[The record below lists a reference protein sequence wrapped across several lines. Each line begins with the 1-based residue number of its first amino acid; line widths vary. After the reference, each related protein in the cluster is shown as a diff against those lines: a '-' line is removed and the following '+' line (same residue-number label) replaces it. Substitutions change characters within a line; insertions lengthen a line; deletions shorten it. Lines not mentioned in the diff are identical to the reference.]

1 MSGSREKQL
10 RKLER
15 EQNPEAYKKKKKSQ
29 GMSKGKKIA
38 ITVISCVICVL
49 FIGGIIAAVFLQS
62 GGFTRMVTAVKV
74 GDYSLSAADYNYY
87 YYGSYN
93 SFVNQYGQSL
103 SSFGLDTSKPLK
115 DQTCALLESGTWE
128 DYFRQSAETTIRTT
142 YALADTATKEG
153 YQLTEDDKSYIET
166 NLKSIEDSAAEQ
178 KVTAEQ
184 IVENYYGPGVNMD
197 VFRAQMDRETLASS
211 YKQYLV
217 DNYNFS
223 DDEIDASYIS
233 NKASIDQVTYH
244 SLLITTES
252 KYPES
257 VTSSTATDEQKT
269 AAKEAAKA
277 AADEMLGKIA
287 EDGSNFNE
295 LCIEYAPEDS
305 KADYQDNPE
314 YSLTRDQS
322 KANVTDSTLS
332 TWLFDNT
339 RAAGIKT
346 VLESTSG
353 YRVIYL
359 VSKGRNTTNVVDVR
373 HILLAPSTTV
383 DQSTGLTTEQTVE
396 VGEAASALLNT
407 WKSGVATEAS
417 FAQLAREN
425 STDTGSAYMGGLYK
439 GVYPGQMVTSFNDW
453 CFDPARKPG
462 DTGIVYSSYGA
473 HIMYFVGTGDPYW
486 KVQARSYL
494 ANDKYSSYIESLLGN
509 YTLTQDSFGF
519 GYIADL

>member
-1 MSGSREKQL
+1 M
-10 RKLER
+10 
-15 EQNPEAYKKKKKSQ
+15 
-29 GMSKGKKIA
+29 
-38 ITVISCVICVL
+38 
-49 FIGGIIAAVFLQS
+49 
-62 GGFTRMVTAVKV
+62 
-74 GDYSLSAADYNYY
+74 
-87 YYGSYN
+87 
-93 SFVNQYGQSL
+93 
-103 SSFGLDTSKPLK
+103 
-115 DQTCALLESGTWE
+115 
-128 DYFRQSAETTIRTT
+128 
-142 YALADTATKEG
+142 
-153 YQLTEDDKSYIET
+153 
-166 NLKSIEDSAAEQ
+166 
-178 KVTAEQ
+178 
-184 IVENYYGPGVNMD
+184 
-197 VFRAQMDRETLASS
+197 
-211 YKQYLV
+211 
-217 DNYNFS
+217 
-223 DDEIDASYIS
+223 
-233 NKASIDQVTYH
+233 
-244 SLLITTES
+244 
-252 KYPES
+252 
-257 VTSSTATDEQKT
+257 
-269 AAKEAAKA
+269 
-277 AADEMLGKIA
+277 
-287 EDGSNFNE
+287 
-295 LCIEYAPEDS
+295 
-305 KADYQDNPE
+305 
-314 YSLTRDQS
+314 
-322 KANVTDSTLS
+322 TDSTLS

-339 RAAGIKT
+339 RAAGNKT